1 MHCIFVKLIANFLIF
16 QEIEPKVGEELCRL
30 FPVDEN
36 IDLISILRSIKKSKS
51 RSSRSR
57 EDRDRHERRRGGH
70 SSSRRSPPDS
80 LRLAT
85 LPTWQQLSK
94 VGLFSRKCDLLWFN
108 IALACG

>member
-1 MHCIFVKLIANFLIF
+1 MYFFNKF

-36 IDLISILRSIKKSKS
+36 IDLISILRNIKKSKS

-70 SSSRRSPPDS
+70 SSTRRSSPDA

-94 VGLFSRKCDLLWFN
+94 VELISRKCDLLWFN
-108 IALACG
+108 TALVCG

>member
-1 MHCIFVKLIANFLIF
+1 MYFKIL

-51 RSSRSR
+51 RSSRSSR

-80 LRLAT
+80 MRLAT

-94 VGLFSRKCDLLWFN
+94 VELFSGKCDFLWFST
-108 IALACG
+108 ALACG

>member
-1 MHCIFVKLIANFLIF
+1 M

-36 IDLISILRSIKKSKS
+36 IDLISILRNIKKSKS
-51 RSSRSR
+51 RRSSR

-94 VGLFSRKCDLLWFN
+94 MGLFSRKCDLLWFN
-108 IALACG
+108 IALECG